1 MYIANIAQISKQ
13 VGLSHLSGF
22 VEELWKLGKPHEDLN
37 GTLSGTLELKL
48 RSTVSMLQ

>member
-1 MYIANIAQISKQ
+1 MYIANIAQLSKQ

-37 GTLSGTLELKL
+37 GTPQWYPRTEAEKY
-48 RSTVSMLQ
+48 VSMFQ